1 MLLSEVLAAY
11 VIQQTANGRSI
22 HTQRQIA
29 RHGRLLVQSLGD
41 PQVERVRHE
50 AVAAFFASD
59 AVTRTADGSP
69 RRASSANALRSSVRG
84 LFAFAHAAGYAP
96 TNAARLVRR
105 SRVPP
110 ARPRALPEPDVARL
124 LYALQR
130 ATAPAARRDRA
141 MVLVMVK
148 AGLRVGSVVALD
160 MEDLVGDQ
168 LVLRRVKGGGDD
180 SVYLPRE
187 VVGVL
192 VAHIGER
199 RTGPMFEG
207 QRGERMTTRQVAR
220 RLAQHAERAGIAGAN
235 PHALRHAFGM
245 AVFERTG
252 DVLITSRALCHRS
265 VASTAVYA
273 RPAAAQLRAAVGV

>member
-1 MLLSEVLAAY
+1 MQLSEVVAAY
-11 VIQQTANGRSI
+11 VTQQAANGRSV
-22 HTQRQIA
+22 HTQIQIA
-29 RHGRLLVQSLGD
+29 RHGRLLVQALGD
-41 PQVERVRHE
+41 PPIERVKHE

-59 AVTRTADGSP
+59 TAKRIADGSP
-69 RRASSANALRSSVRG
+69 RRASSANALRSSIRG

-124 LYALQR
+124 LGALQR
-130 ATAPAARRDRA
+130 HPRDRA
-141 MVLVMVK
+141 MALLMVK

-160 MEDLVGDQ
+160 VEDLVGDQ
-168 LVLRRVKGGGDD
+168 LVLRRLKGGGDD

-187 VVGVL
+187 VVAVL
-192 VAHIGER
+192 VEHIAERQTGPLFVGER
-199 RTGPMFEG
+199 GR
-207 QRGERMTTRQVAR
+207 RMTTRQVAR
-220 RLAQHAERAGIAGAN
+220 RLAEHAAKAGIEGVH
-235 PHALRHAFGM
+235 PHALRHAFGV

-252 DVLITSRALCHRS
+252 DVLITARAMCHRS

-273 RPAAAQLRAAVGV
+273 RASEAQLRAAVGA